1 MRAPPGGVDAQGRG
15 AVLIL
20 PLSHART
27 LRRLPAPMAHFGDEF
42 GDERCFGNPMS
53 DAERDEVPAED
64 VNALLSRALA
74 HVLVRYTR
82 ATVLREC

>member
-1 MRAPPGGVDAQGRG
+1 
-15 AVLIL
+15 
-20 PLSHART
+20 
-27 LRRLPAPMAHFGDEF
+27 
-42 GDERCFGNPMS
+42 
-53 DAERDEVPAED
+53 VPAED

>member
-1 MRAPPGGVDAQGRG
+1 
-15 AVLIL
+15 
-20 PLSHART
+20 
-27 LRRLPAPMAHFGDEF
+27 MAHFGDEF